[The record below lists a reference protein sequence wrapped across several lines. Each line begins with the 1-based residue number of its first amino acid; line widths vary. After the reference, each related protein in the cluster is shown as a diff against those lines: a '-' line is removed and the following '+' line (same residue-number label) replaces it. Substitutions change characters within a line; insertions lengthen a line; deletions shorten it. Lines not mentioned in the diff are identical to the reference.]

1 MDGEIF
7 VYEKKKLRIR
17 KYPCGY
23 TCRWRLKKI
32 LFQIGNQS
40 GCIVVTIIAYGI
52 LDALLLKN
60 TIVCSAVV
68 SKVDLAKENSLA

>member
-17 KYPCGY
+17 KYPWGY
-23 TCRWRLKKI
+23 TGRWRLKKI
-32 LFQIGNQS
+32 FFQI